1 MWNADN
7 FNCSA
12 GHYCISGA
20 VSPKPV
26 GNDTGDICPK
36 GAYCLGGSDTY
47 IRCLP
52 GTYSNVTGNEKESD
66 CLNCTAGSYCSGY
79 GNELPTGP
87 CSPGYY
93 CPEGQSE
100 MNPSTFVCTVGHYC
114 GAGSKVMTQCMP
126 GHYQNEI
133 GQDKCKVM
141 FTSITIVTV
150 DKRGSWRGSGVVRV
164 PSVKLIMSVLLSV
177 SFYILHSFPSRHLP
191 AQI

>member
-1 MWNADN
+1 MEAEGGVCPRGNICPVQSSAPIKCPSKKYCPSEGMWNADN

-20 VSPKPV
+20 VTPKPV

-36 GAYCLGGSDTY
+36 GAYCLAGSDTF
-47 IRCLP
+47 IRCSP

-79 GNELPTGP
+79 GNELPTGL

-93 CPEGQSE
+93 CPEGQSQI
-100 MNPSTFVCTVGHYC
+100 NPSSFVCTAGHFC
-114 GAGSKVMTQCMP
+114 GAGSKVMTQCKA
-126 GHYQNEI
+126 GHYQNEA

-141 FTSITIVTV
+141 FTSFTNVTV
-150 DKRGSWRGSGVVRV
+150 NKRGS
-164 PSVKLIMSVLLSV
+164 
-177 SFYILHSFPSRHLP
+177 
-191 AQI
+191 